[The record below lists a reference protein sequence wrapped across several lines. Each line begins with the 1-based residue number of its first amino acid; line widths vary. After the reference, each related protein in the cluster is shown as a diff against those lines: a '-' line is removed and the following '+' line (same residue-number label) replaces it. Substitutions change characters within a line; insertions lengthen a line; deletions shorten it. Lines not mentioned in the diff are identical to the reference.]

1 MMKRLAISCFGL
13 ALVVSPAGLVFGQ
26 EREESKD
33 RPRETSAR
41 DEGRGGDR
49 PRDGQPREGQ
59 TRDGQTR
66 EGQSREG
73 QSREGQSREG
83 QTRGSDRPEGGFG
96 RGDGGFGR
104 GEQRGPGMLGGP
116 GMGPGMM
123 MARLPLMITL
133 DANQDGEISA
143 EEIDLAV
150 VSLKKLD
157 KNKDGKLTMNELAP
171 NFEGMG
177 GPGGPM
183 GFGGG
188 PGGPGGFGGNP
199 EEMVNRMMESDK
211 DNDGYISESELPE
224 RMAVMLERAD
234 TNGDKKIS
242 REEIIAMVKSRAAA
256 GGRGPGFGGPG
267 REGAGREGAGREG
280 AGREGA
286 AEREGGS
293 KRPDRPTSE

>member
-33 RPRETSAR
+33 RPRETSAG

-49 PRDGQPREGQ
+49 PRDGQ
-59 TRDGQTR
+59 TR
-66 EGQSREG
+66 EGRSRD
-73 QSREGQSREG
+73 G

-188 PGGPGGFGGNP
+188 PGGFGGFGAIP
-199 EEMVNRMMESDK
+199 EEFVNRTMQSDK

-224 RMAVMLERAD
+224 RMASMLERAD

-280 AGREGA
+280 AGRESAGREGA
-286 AEREGGS
+286 AEREDGA